1 MGKYVNENLG
11 KDEHVIY
18 EAKLH
23 WKFWVAPIIETII
36 MVYMALN
43 VNDYAWVAV
52 VVNLIRAYFLYN
64 SFEYVLTNKRVI
76 NKYGIIRRHVF
87 ELKLEKIE
95 SVRIDQGILGRILNY
110 GSIIVLGTQ
119 SQSGLDEIA
128 NPIGFRTAFNNQTN

>member
-36 MVYMALN
+36 MLYAALN
-43 VNDYAWVAV
+43 ANDYVWLAIVI
-52 VVNLIRAYFLYN
+52 NLIRAYLLYN

-128 NPIGFRTAFNNQTN
+128 NPIEFRTAFNNQTN

>member
-52 VVNLIRAYFLYN
+52 VANLIRAYFLYN

-128 NPIGFRTAFNNQTN
+128 NPIGFRTAFNNQTS